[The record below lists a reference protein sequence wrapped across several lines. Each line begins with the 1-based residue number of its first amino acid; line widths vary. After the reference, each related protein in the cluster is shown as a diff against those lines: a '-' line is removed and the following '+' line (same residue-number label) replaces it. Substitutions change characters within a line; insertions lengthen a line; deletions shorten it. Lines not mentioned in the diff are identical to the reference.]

1 MNIRRYYVPNAIVFI
16 TQVVAGRQ
24 PIFQH
29 APYLALLL
37 TTLRKVKELH
47 PFVMVGYVFLPEHFH
62 LMLRPTGGSNFSD
75 IMHSLKPNFTKE
87 YKQLIGVSGRMNF
100 WQKGF
105 WDHVIRNE
113 SDFQRHL
120 DYIHYNPVHHALA
133 DKPESWPHSSFPAW
147 QQRRAY
153 PERWGWATPNSLAAY
168 DWNAVEADHDK

>member
-1 MNIRRYYVPNAIVFI
+1 MVITATAGANVYTTTTNVSGYYSFTLLPGSYTVQYGPVPASYGTV
-16 TQVVAGRQ
+16 
-24 PIFQH
+24 
-29 APYLALLL
+29 
-37 TTLRKVKELH
+37 
-47 PFVMVGYVFLPEHFH
+47 
-62 LMLRPTGGSNFSD
+62 RPTGGSNFSD